1 MDEYQVQQLAR
12 INVEITEKDILDR
25 IQDRY
30 RWPYSY
36 PYDQSPQ
43 PSIECI
49 NADGTTHQDF
59 FHKDGWLDSE
69 KAIGLY
75 QEGYT
80 LILSRVHMLFPDTIP
95 IALALG
101 QYVGKEINGNA
112 YFSKGLKSVSFD
124 AHSHDYPVFVKNIY
138 GKVKWVIDNNEV
150 ILQKQDSVFF
160 KEHTTHQVTEI
171 IEPRLSITFN
181 LC

>member
-1 MDEYQVQQLAR
+1 
-12 INVEITEKDILDR
+12 
-25 IQDRY
+25 
-30 RWPYSY
+30 
-36 PYDQSPQ
+36 
-43 PSIECI
+43 
-49 NADGTTHQDF
+49 
-59 FHKDGWLDSE
+59 
-69 KAIGLY
+69 
-75 QEGYT
+75 
-80 LILSRVHMLFPDTIP
+80 MLFPDTIP

-112 YFSKGLKSVSFD
+112 YFSKGLKSISFD